1 MKKIKHLMIWMGLL
15 LCLVSCKDAM
25 ETIGLGGDEIPAEGV
40 VLNINLPNFSE
51 KQLGTR
57 ADASETESINKLTLL
72 YYDSSSK
79 YLSKED
85 CTNQLTDANKQS
97 NGSYSIKAN
106 TPKEASYIQVV
117 ANADVTDAETVDLQD
132 ITKAAERTPSLTQPV
147 CWGSIK
153 ITDLLTPE
161 TAKISL
167 LRSNAKITL
176 KVAEGI
182 KGIFPEES
190 AGLIINNTAKKTAIA
205 PKGYKEP
212 TDKGLATTTEFSSTN
227 VGDGSS
233 RVVAVNETSIGQ
245 ANIIIKAEYVD
256 ATTKKA
262 VEGYYK
268 VGLYNKDKSSQFALL
283 RNHNYTITVTKVN
296 DYGFKTLD
304 EAIKAQP
311 ENRIEAEIKDDN
323 PAITKMIAC
332 KDYELGV
339 CDDQSVEATAA
350 EATEEIKAT
359 ITLVTTLSSA
369 TSADDKLY
377 GVSINPPANSW
388 IKFDKDKDV
397 KETTLP
403 ELGSK
408 SSPGMKYVLTFTLDP
423 NIHETPRTG
432 TVTISSGDLKL
443 DLKITQAGYDFMRD
457 DPKRKVIMLENDR
470 EYNWNY
476 FAWLDNDVKGIR
488 PDQMQ
493 NVKRNNGLHFTV
505 GKNAYSYK
513 IPKKTGDKLPGDVQT
528 YTDGHFT
535 VSADGD
541 YWKVTLNDDRDNNY
555 DLWKGTFTITNAN
568 GINITYTVY
577 HTGIFHEITDEMAN
591 KYELAEGGDD
601 NLKVKG
607 MFYYGVVKVRGK
619 DHTYLMLDRN
629 LGATD
634 NSPYIPDVNEL
645 KDHKGAI
652 GGYFK
657 IADDKDAYGKDKD
670 KKDKK
675 KWNLSS
681 TLSPKGFEIPEKSV
695 FEDLIA
701 KGTLKT
707 EIRTTSLGES
717 YYCTSMNTI
726 NSELKTIYL
735 PYGGYLEGES
745 HKYPMHVVFWTKT
758 LVSGTQGF
766 SVESPEYGYWYN
778 YFDIFNSKK
787 GMSNVRFV
795 SGSNGNNTGRYKAM
809 PLRLVC
815 VLQ

>member
-1 MKKIKHLMIWMGLL
+1 MKKIKHLMIWIGLL
-15 LCLVSCKDAM
+15 LSLVSCKDAM

-57 ADASETESINKLTLL
+57 ADATETESINKLTLL

-85 CTNQLTDANKQS
+85 CTNQLTVTNKQS
-97 NGSYSIKAN
+97 NGSYNIKVN

-117 ANADVTDAETVDLQD
+117 ANADVPDGEASDLQD
-132 ITKAAERTPSLTQPV
+132 ISKAADRTPSLTEPV

-153 ITDLLTPE
+153 VTDLLTPE

-205 PKGYKEP
+205 PKDYNTEP

-227 VGDGSS
+227 VGDGLS

-245 ANIIIKAEYVD
+245 ANIIIQAKYNNEV
-256 ATTKKA
+256 
-262 VEGYYK
+262 GFYK
-268 VGLYNKDKSSQFALL
+268 VGLYNKDDKSYEYALL
-283 RNHNYTITVTKVN
+283 RNHNYTITVNKVN

-304 EAIKAQP
+304 EAIKAKP
-311 ENRIEAEIKDDN
+311 ENRIEVEIKDDN
-323 PAITKMIAC
+323 PAITNMIAC

-339 CDDQSVEATAA
+339 CDDQSVKATA
-350 EATEEIKAT
+350 TEAT

-377 GVSINPPANSW
+377 GVSINPAGSW
-388 IKFDKDKDV
+388 ITFDKDKDV
-397 KETTLP
+397 TETKLP
-403 ELGSK
+403 ESERK

-423 NIHETPRTG
+423 NFHETPRTG

-443 DLKITQAGYDFMRD
+443 DVKITQAGYDFMRD
-457 DPKRKVIMLENDR
+457 DPKRKVIMLKNDS
-470 EYNWNY
+470 EYQTDY
-476 FAWLDNDVKGIR
+476 FAWLDKVKGIN
-488 PDQMQ
+488 PEEMQ
-493 NVKRNNGLHFTV
+493 GALRNNGLHFTV

-513 IPKKTGDKLPGDVQT
+513 IPKKTGDDL
-528 YTDGHFT
+528 TDTDTHFT
-535 VSADGD
+535 VSDDGG
-541 YWKVTLNDDRDNNY
+541 YWKVTLADNRVDNY
-555 DLWKGTFTITNAN
+555 DIWKGTFTIKNAE

-577 HTGIFHEITDEMAN
+577 HTGIFHKITDDMAN
-591 KYELAEGGDD
+591 KYELAEGGDESQ
-601 NLKVKG
+601 KVKG
-607 MFYYGVVKVRGK
+607 LFYYGVVKVKGK
-619 DHTYLMLDRN
+619 AHTYIMLDRN

-634 NSPYIPDVNEL
+634 NSPYVPDVNEL

-657 IADDKDAYGKDKD
+657 VSESKNTSDAKQGH
-670 KKDKK
+670 
-675 KWNLSS
+675 LSAA
-681 TLSPKGFEIPEKSV
+681 LSPEGFEIPDMSV

-701 KGTLKT
+701 GNTLKT
-707 EIRTTSLGES
+707 EVRHTALGES
-717 YYCTSMNTI
+717 YYCTFMNTTS
-726 NSELKTIYL
+726 SELKTIYL

-766 SVESPEYGYWYN
+766 SGKSPEYGYWYN
-778 YFDIFNSKK
+778 YFDVYNDKK
-787 GMSNVRFV
+787 GFSNVRFV

-809 PLRLVC
+809 PLRLISKT
-815 VLQ
+815 VL

>member
-1 MKKIKHLMIWMGLL
+1 MIWIGLL
-15 LCLVSCKDAM
+15 LSLVSCKDTM
-25 ETIGLGGDEIPAEGV
+25 EAIGLGGDEIPAEGL
-40 VLNINLPNFSE
+40 VLNIDLPNFSE

-57 ADASETESINKLTLL
+57 ADATETESINKLTLL
-72 YYDSSSK
+72 YYDSSNK

-85 CTNQLTDANKQS
+85 CTSQLTDANKQS
-97 NGSYSIKAN
+97 NGSYNIKAN
-106 TPKEASYIQVV
+106 TPKGASYIQVV
-117 ANADVTDAETVDLQD
+117 ANAEVTDGEASDLQD
-132 ITKAAERTPSLTQPV
+132 ISKAAERTPSLTEPV
-147 CWGSIK
+147 CWGSK
-153 ITDLLTPE
+153 KVSDLLTPE

-205 PKGYKEP
+205 PAGYQEP
-212 TDKGLATTTEFSSTN
+212 KDDGLAETKEFSEN
-227 VGDGSS
+227 VGYGSS
-233 RVVAVNETSIGQ
+233 SVVAVNETSVGV
-245 ANIIIKAEYVD
+245 ANVIIMAKYKGKEGYKV
-256 ATTKKA
+256 
-262 VEGYYK
+262 GYYK
-268 VGLYNKDKSSQFALL
+268 VGLYNTDKSSQYALL

-339 CDDQSVEATAA
+339 CDDQPVKATA
-350 EATEEIKAT
+350 TEAT

-369 TSADDKLY
+369 TSADGKLY
-377 GVSINPPANSW
+377 GIEINSEDSW
-388 IKFDKDKDV
+388 IKSNPQTSESEIP
-397 KETTLP
+397 ETKT
-403 ELGSK
+403 
-408 SSPGMKYVLTFTLDP
+408 SSSGKKYVLTFTLDP

-443 DLKITQAGYDFMRD
+443 DVKITQAGFDFMRD
-457 DPKRKVIMLENDR
+457 DPKRKIIMLENDR
-470 EYNWNY
+470 EYNWDY
-476 FAWLDNDVKGIR
+476 FAWLDKDVKGIR

-493 NVKRNNGLHFTV
+493 NVKRNDGLHFTV

-513 IPKKTGDKLPGDVQT
+513 IPKKTGDDL
-528 YTDGHFT
+528 TDTDTHFT
-535 VSADGD
+535 VSAEGD

-555 DLWKGTFTITNAN
+555 DLWKGTFTIKNAD

-577 HTGIFHEITDEMAN
+577 HTGIFHEITDDMAN
-591 KYELAEGGDD
+591 KYELTEGGDGK
-601 NLKVKG
+601 LKVTG
-607 MFYYGVVKVRGK
+607 MFYYGVVKVKGK
-619 DHTYLMLDRN
+619 AHTYIMLDRN

-634 NSPYIPDVNEL
+634 NSPYVPDVNEL
-645 KDHKGAI
+645 KDHKDAI

-657 IADDKDAYGKDKD
+657 IADDKDKNKD
-670 KKDKK
+670 KKQ
-675 KWNLSS
+675 WNLSS
-681 TLSPKGFEIPEKSV
+681 TLSPEGFEIPEKSV

-701 KGTLKT
+701 NDTLKT
-707 EIRTTSLGES
+707 EVRHTALGES
-717 YYCTSMNTI
+717 YYCTFMNTTS
-726 NSELKTIYL
+726 SELKTIYL

-766 SVESPEYGYWYN
+766 SEKSPEYGYWYN
-778 YFDIFNSKK
+778 YFDVYNDKK
-787 GMSNVRFV
+787 GFSNVRFV

-809 PLRLVC
+809 PLRLVR

>member
-1 MKKIKHLMIWMGLL
+1 MKKIKLLMIWIGLL
-15 LCLVSCKDAM
+15 LSLVSCKDAM

-57 ADASETESINKLTLL
+57 ADATETESINKLTLL
-72 YYDSSSK
+72 YYDSSNE
-79 YLSKED
+79 YLNKED

-97 NGSYSIKAN
+97 NGSYRIKAN

-117 ANADVTDAETVDLQD
+117 ANADVSVEEARDLQD
-132 ITKAAERTPSLTQPV
+132 IGKAAERTPSLTEPV
-147 CWGSIK
+147 CWGSK
-153 ITDLLTPE
+153 KVSDLLTPE

-176 KVAEGI
+176 KVADDI
-182 KGIFPEES
+182 KSIFPEKS

-205 PKGYKEP
+205 PKDYKEP
-212 TDKGLATTTEFSSTN
+212 TDEGLATTTEFCSKN
-227 VGDGSS
+227 VGTGSS

-311 ENRIEAEIKDDN
+311 ENRIEAEIVDDN
-323 PAITKMIAC
+323 PAITRMIAC

-339 CDDQSVEATAA
+339 CDDQSVNATAA
-350 EATEEIKAT
+350 IATEDVKAT

-369 TSADDKLY
+369 TSADGKLY
-377 GVSINPPANSW
+377 GIEINSEDSW
-388 IKFDKDKDV
+388 IKSNPQTSESEIP
-397 KETTLP
+397 ETKT
-403 ELGSK
+403 
-408 SSPGMKYVLTFTLDP
+408 SSSGKKYVLKFTLDP
-423 NIHETPRTG
+423 NTDETPRTG

-443 DLKITQAGYDFMRD
+443 DVKITQAGFDFMRD
-457 DPKRKVIMLENDR
+457 DPKRKVIMLKDDSP
-470 EYNWNY
+470 YQSDY

-493 NVKRNNGLHFTV
+493 NVKRNDGLHFTV

-513 IPKKTGDKLPGDVQT
+513 IPKQDEDVL
-528 YTDGHFT
+528 TDNDSHFN
-535 VSADGD
+535 VREEVDGNKKF
-541 YWKVTLNDDRDNNY
+541 WKVTLADNSDNNY
-555 DLWKGTFTITNAN
+555 DLWKGTFTIQNKD

-577 HTGIFHEITDEMAN
+577 HTGIFHEITDDMAS
-591 KYELAEGGDD
+591 KYELAEGGNDT
-601 NLKVKG
+601 LKVKG
-607 MFYYGVVKVRGK
+607 MFYYGVVKVEGK
-619 DHTYLMLDRN
+619 AHTYIMLDRN

-634 NSPYIPDVNEL
+634 NSPYVPDVNEL

-657 IADDKDAYGKDKD
+657 ISENKNTSDVKQG
-670 KKDKK
+670 
-675 KWNLSS
+675 NLSS
-681 TLSPKGFEIPEKSV
+681 TLSPKGFEIPDKSV
-695 FEDLIA
+695 FEDLVNA
-701 KGTLKT
+701 GTLKT
-707 EIRTTSLGES
+707 ETRKTALGES
-717 YYCTSMNTI
+717 YYCTFMNTTS
-726 NSELKTIYL
+726 SELKTIYL

-766 SVESPEYGYWYN
+766 SVKSPEYGYWYN
-778 YFDIFNSKK
+778 YFDIYNSKK
-787 GMSNVRFV
+787 GISNVRFV

-809 PLRLVC
+809 PLRLISTT
-815 VLQ
+815 VLSNPTL

>member
-1 MKKIKHLMIWMGLL
+1 MIWIGLL
-15 LCLVSCKDAM
+15 LSLVSCKDAM

-57 ADASETESINKLTLL
+57 ADATETESISKLTLL
-72 YYDSSSK
+72 YYDSSNE

-97 NGSYSIKAN
+97 NGSYRIKAN

-117 ANADVTDAETVDLQD
+117 ANADVSDKEASDLQD
-132 ITKAAERTPSLTQPV
+132 IGKAAERTPSLTEPV
-147 CWGSIK
+147 CWGSK
-153 ITDLLTPE
+153 KVSDLLTPE

-176 KVAEGI
+176 KVADGI
-182 KGIFPEES
+182 KSIFPEES

-205 PKGYKEP
+205 PADYKEP
-212 TDKGLATTTEFSSTN
+212 TDNGLATTTEFCSEN
-227 VGDGSS
+227 IGDDYKK
-233 RVVAVNETSIGQ
+233 VVVVNETSIGQ
-245 ANIIIKAEYVD
+245 ANIIIKAKYVD

-323 PAITKMIAC
+323 PAITRMIAC

-339 CDDQSVEATAA
+339 CDDQSVNATAA
-350 EATEEIKAT
+350 IATEDVKAT

-369 TSADDKLY
+369 TSADGKLY
-377 GVSINPPANSW
+377 GIEINSEDSW
-388 IKFDKDKDV
+388 IKSNPQTSESEIS
-397 KETTLP
+397 ETKT
-403 ELGSK
+403 
-408 SSPGMKYVLTFTLDP
+408 SSSGKKYVLKFTLDP
-423 NIHETPRTG
+423 NTDETPRTG

-443 DLKITQAGYDFMRD
+443 DVKITQAGFDFMRD
-457 DPKRKVIMLENDR
+457 DPKRKVIMLKDDSP
-470 EYNWNY
+470 YQSDY

-493 NVKRNNGLHFTV
+493 NVKRNDGLHFTV

-513 IPKKTGDKLPGDVQT
+513 IPKQDEDVL
-528 YTDGHFT
+528 TDNDSHFN
-535 VSADGD
+535 VREEVDGNKKF
-541 YWKVTLNDDRDNNY
+541 WKVTLADNGDNNY
-555 DLWKGTFTITNAN
+555 DLWKGTFTIKNKDN
-568 GINITYTVY
+568 INITYTVY
-577 HTGIFHEITDEMAN
+577 HTGIFHKITKDMAD

-601 NLKVKG
+601 KLKVTG
-607 MFYYGVVKVRGK
+607 MFYYGVVKVKGK
-619 DHTYLMLDRN
+619 DHTYIMLDRN

-634 NSPYIPDVNEL
+634 NSLYVPDINEF
-645 KDHKGAI
+645 KNNKGAI

-657 IADDKDAYGKDKD
+657 ISEDKNQSDVKHG
-670 KKDKK
+670 
-675 KWNLSS
+675 NLSS
-681 TLSPKGFEIPEKSV
+681 TLSPEGFEIPEKSV

-701 KGTLKT
+701 NDTLKT
-707 EIRTTSLGES
+707 EVRHTALGES
-717 YYCTSMNTI
+717 YYCTFMNTTS
-726 NSELKTIYL
+726 SELKTIYL

-745 HKYPMHVVFWTKT
+745 HKYPMHVVFWTKS
-758 LVSGTQGF
+758 LLSGTQGF
-766 SVESPEYGYWYN
+766 GENSPEFGYWYN
-778 YFDIFNSKK
+778 YFDVYNKK
-787 GMSNVRFV
+787 RGISNIRFV

-809 PLRLVC
+809 PLRLISKT
-815 VLQ
+815 VL

>member
-1 MKKIKHLMIWMGLL
+1 MKKIKHLMIWIGLL
-15 LCLVSCKDAM
+15 LSLVSCKDTM
-25 ETIGLGGDEIPAEGV
+25 EAIGLGGDEIPAEGL
-40 VLNINLPNFSE
+40 VLNIDLPNFSE

-57 ADASETESINKLTLL
+57 ADATETESINKLTLL
-72 YYDSSSK
+72 YYDSSNK
-79 YLSKED
+79 YLGKED
-85 CTNQLTDANKQS
+85 CTNQLTKTNKQS
-97 NGSYSIKAN
+97 NGSYNIKVNAQ
-106 TPKEASYIQVV
+106 KEASYIQVV
-117 ANADVTDAETVDLQD
+117 ANAEVTDGEASDLQD
-132 ITKAAERTPSLTQPV
+132 ISKAADRTPSLTEPV

-153 ITDLLTPE
+153 VTDLLTPE

-227 VGDGSS
+227 VGDGLS

-245 ANIIIKAEYVD
+245 ANIIIQAKYNNKV
-256 ATTKKA
+256 
-262 VEGYYK
+262 GFYK
-268 VGLYNKDKSSQFALL
+268 VGLYNKDDKSYEYALL

-311 ENRIEAEIKDDN
+311 ENRIEAEIVDDN

-339 CDDQSVEATAA
+339 SDDLSVKATAA
-350 EATEEIKAT
+350 EATEAIKAT

-369 TSADDKLY
+369 TSADGKLY
-377 GVSINPPANSW
+377 GVSINPADSW
-388 IKFDKDKDV
+388 ITFDKDDV
-397 KETTLP
+397 TETKLP
-403 ELGSK
+403 ESESK
-408 SSPGMKYVLTFTLDP
+408 SSPGMKYVLTFTLAP
-423 NIHETPRTG
+423 NTESEDPRTG

-443 DLKITQAGYDFMRD
+443 DVKITQAGFDFMRD
-457 DPKRKVIMLENDR
+457 DPDRKVIMYKDNN
-470 EYNWNY
+470 EYQKDY
-476 FAWLDNDVKGIR
+476 FAWLDNIQGIK
-488 PDQMQ
+488 PEQMLG
-493 NVKRNNGLHFTV
+493 NVRNNGLHFTV

-513 IPKKTGDKLPGDVQT
+513 IPKLTGDKLTGDVLT
-528 YTDGHFT
+528 YNDGHFT

-555 DLWKGTFTITNAN
+555 ALWKGTFTIKNAA

-577 HTGIFHEITDEMAN
+577 HTGIFHEITDDMAS

-601 NLKVKG
+601 NPKVKG
-607 MFYYGVVKVRGK
+607 MFYYGVVKVEGK
-619 DHTYLMLDRN
+619 DHTYIMLDRN

-634 NSPYIPDVNEL
+634 NSPYAPDVNEL
-645 KDHKGAI
+645 KYHKGAI

-657 IADDKDAYGKDKD
+657 IADDKDKDKD
-670 KKDKK
+670 KKL
-675 KWNLSS
+675 WNLSS

-701 KGTLKT
+701 NGTLKT
-707 EIRTTSLGES
+707 EVRHTALGES
-717 YYCTSMNTI
+717 YYCTFMNTTS
-726 NSELKTIYL
+726 SELKTIYL

-766 SVESPEYGYWYN
+766 SGKSPEYGYWYN
-778 YFDIFNSKK
+778 YFDVYNDKK
-787 GMSNVRFV
+787 GFSNVRFV

-809 PLRLVC
+809 PLRLVR

>member
-1 MKKIKHLMIWMGLL
+1 MIWIGLL
-15 LCLVSCKDAM
+15 LSLVSCKDTM
-25 ETIGLGGDEIPAEGV
+25 EAIGLGGDEIPAEGL
-40 VLNINLPNFSE
+40 VLNIDLPNFSE

-57 ADASETESINKLTLL
+57 ADATETESISKLTLL
-72 YYDSSSK
+72 YYDSSNK
-79 YLSKED
+79 YLDKED
-85 CTNQLTDANKQS
+85 CTNQLTETNKKS
-97 NGSYSIKAN
+97 NGSYNIKVNA
-106 TPKEASYIQVV
+106 PKEASYIQVV
-117 ANADVTDAETVDLQD
+117 ANADVTDEEEASDLQD
-132 ITKAAERTPSLTQPV
+132 ISKAAERTPSLTEPV
-147 CWGSIK
+147 CWSSIK
-153 ITDLLTPE
+153 VTDLLTPE

-205 PKGYKEP
+205 PKDYKEP
-212 TDKGLATTTEFSSTN
+212 TDEGLATTTEFCSKN
-227 VGDGSS
+227 VGTGSS
-233 RVVAVNETSIGQ
+233 RVVVVNETSIGQ
-245 ANIIIKAEYVD
+245 ANIIIKAKYKDVEGHY
-256 ATTKKA
+256 

-268 VGLYNKDKSSQFALL
+268 VGLYNKNNADKSSQYALL

-323 PAITKMIAC
+323 PAIFNMIAC

-339 CDDQSVEATAA
+339 CDDVSLGATA
-350 EATEEIKAT
+350 TEAT

-369 TSADDKLY
+369 TSADGKLY
-377 GVSINPPANSW
+377 GVDIKGVDINSANSW
-388 IKFDKDKDV
+388 IKSYS
-397 KETTLP
+397 ETSETATP
-403 ELGSK
+403 ETGTSSK
-408 SSPGMKYVLTFTLDP
+408 GMKYVLKFTLEQNNKSEDSRK
-423 NIHETPRTG
+423 E

-443 DLKITQAGYDFMRD
+443 NVKITQAGFDFMRN
-457 DPKRKVIMLENDR
+457 DPDRKVIMYKNDK
-470 EYNWNY
+470 EFQNDY
-476 FAWLDNDVKGIR
+476 FAWLDKIQGIKAGQEL
-488 PDQMQ
+488 D
-493 NVKRNNGLHFTV
+493 NIRNNGLHFTV

-513 IPKKTGDKLPGDVQT
+513 IPKQDEDKLTVDNLTGDVL
-528 YTDGHFT
+528 TDKYGHFT
-535 VSADGD
+535 VSADGN
-541 YWKVTLNDDRDNNY
+541 YWKVTLADTRDNNY
-555 DLWKGTFTITNAN
+555 DLWKGTFTIKNADD
-568 GINITYTVY
+568 INITYTVY
-577 HTGIFHEITDEMAN
+577 HTGIFHEITDDMAK

-601 NLKVKG
+601 ELKVKG
-607 MFYYGVVKVRGK
+607 MFYYGVVKVEGN
-619 DHTYLMLDRN
+619 DHTYIMLDRN

-634 NSPYIPDVNEL
+634 NSPYVPDVNEL

-657 IADDKDAYGKDKD
+657 IADDKDKDKD
-670 KKDKK
+670 KKL
-675 KWNLSS
+675 WNLSS
-681 TLSPKGFEIPEKSV
+681 TLSPEGFEIPEKSV
-695 FEDLIA
+695 FEDLVA
-701 KGTLKT
+701 KGTLNT

-726 NSELKTIYL
+726 NSELQTIYL

-766 SVESPEYGYWYN
+766 SGKSPEYGYWYN
-778 YFDIFNSKK
+778 YFDIYNSKK
-787 GMSNVRFV
+787 GISNVRFV

-809 PLRLVC
+809 PLRLVR